1 MATTPIH
8 GLPLTDQTMAPDG
21 PTQMDAL
28 ANAIDGML
36 STYSTSTPS
45 HQDGLLW
52 YNPTTLTLSISFG
65 STWITISKPPTFG
78 GTALIGS
85 YDPSKRIERLAA
97 RKISTCDSTGMTA
110 DTLMPTGTSA
120 ILCVTF
126 GMNLVTGHTV
136 LFRTDLSSTSNARFQ
151 LRSSDSPYA
160 AMGGGTNYDFSH
172 VLYFQQ

>member
-1 MATTPIH
+1 MATTPLH
-8 GLPLTDQTMAPDG
+8 GLPLIDQTFGCDV
-21 PTQMDAL
+21 PTDMD
-28 ANAIDGML
+28 NL
-36 STYSTSTPS
+36 STAVDGHLSYYNSSPPP
-45 HQDGLLW
+45 HADGLLW
-52 YNPTTLTLSISFG
+52 YNPTTLTLSVSFG

-110 DTLMPTGTSA
+110 DTLMPSGTSA

-172 VLYFQQ
+172 DLYFQQ